1 MKHDDG
7 RPAAEDPSPTAEGTE
22 GARGAGSAPAEPE
35 VIEQRGRYADEMTV
49 GQVYLHRPGRTLT
62 EADNVLFTTLT
73 MNPQALHLDHAF
85 AQSQPFGKPLMNS
98 MLTLSTLIGLSVGQT
113 TQGTLVAQLGLGE
126 ISFPHPV
133 FPGDTLYARSTVTAI
148 RESSSRPGQRIVTF
162 DLEGT
167 NQDGTVVAK
176 AQRTCLMWT
185 RQAHRAAESDA

>member
-1 MKHDDG
+1 MAGDIEHEDG
-7 RPAAEDPSPTAEGTE
+7 AA
-22 GARGAGSAPAEPE
+22 GAAPE
-35 VIEQRGRYADEMTV
+35 VIEQRGRYADEMAV

-85 AQSQPFGKPLMNS
+85 AQSQPFGRPLMNS

-133 FPGDTLYARSTVTAI
+133 FHGDTLYARSTVTAI

-167 NQDGTVVAK
+167 NQDGKVVAR

-185 RQAHRAAESDA
+185 QDAHRAARSES

>member
-1 MKHDDG
+1 MKHDG
-7 RPAAEDPSPTAEGTE
+7 GLPGPEGASVSAAGAEG
-22 GARGAGSAPAEPE
+22 AGGTPAEQPRPE
-35 VIEQRGRYADEMTV
+35 VIEQRGRYADEMAV

-85 AQSQPFGKPLMNS
+85 AQSQPFGRPLMNS

-133 FPGDTLYARSTVTAI
+133 FHGDTLYARSTVTAI

-167 NQDGTVVAK
+167 NQEGKVVAT

-185 RQAHRAAESDA
+185 EQAHRAAKSAD